1 MKNILTFILILMI
14 GNFSLNGQSRI
25 EGSISDENGKVMAAV
40 AITIKNSTNPAL
52 TKQFTSDQ
60 NGYFIAEGIIDG
72 NYLIEITSENYKTI
86 TLRNFNFPRDTD
98 QVMGVTLHEKKKV
111 ETVPT
116 AIGDRLEE
124 DRLSIGTPQ
133 ATN

>member
-1 MKNILTFILILMI
+1 
-14 GNFSLNGQSRI
+14 
-25 EGSISDENGKVMAAV
+25 
-40 AITIKNSTNPAL
+40 
-52 TKQFTSDQ
+52 
-60 NGYFIAEGIIDG
+60 
-72 NYLIEITSENYKTI
+72 
-86 TLRNFNFPRDTD
+86 
-98 QVMGVTLHEKKKV
+98 MGVTLHEKKKV